1 MKKKPTKKVAKKPTP
16 VLRPVGHSTHDHEW
30 IVDPKITERL
40 WLDFRGLSVC
50 IDPNDGYARVA
61 VYNTGDEDG
70 DPIGEVAADYP
81 VAYCGNCDRR
91 MAEGNIVELRSS
103 DLPVLTP
110 GDPVPL
116 GRCGYCEETAFVY
129 PIEAE

>member
-1 MKKKPTKKVAKKPTP
+1 MKKKPAKKATKKPVP
-16 VLRPVGHSTHDHEW
+16 VLRPVGHPTHDHEW
-30 IVDPKITERL
+30 IVDPKITESL
-40 WLDFRGLSVC
+40 WLDFHGLS
-50 IDPNDGYARVA
+50 IRIEPNDGYARVS
-61 VYNTGDEDG
+61 VYNKGDEDG
-70 DPIGEVAADYP
+70 DPDGQFDAAYP

-91 MAEGNIVELRSS
+91 MPEGNIIELRSS
-103 DLPVLTP
+103 DLSVLTP